1 MLIVFL
7 ICIIFTFTTTKNQF
21 CIMKKKDIR
30 ILLVDDELDIL
41 EIVGYNLSQEG
52 YQIFTAVNGKEAVA
66 KAKKVLPHL
75 IIMDVMMPEMDG
87 MEACENIRKIP
98 ELSNVII
105 TFLTARSEDYS
116 QVAGFDAGA
125 DDYITKPIKQKLLV
139 SKVKALL
146 RRLKETEKDSET
158 LNVGGIEINRE
169 EYKIVKDNI
178 EIVLPRKEFEL
189 FYLLATK
196 PGKVFKREEILDKVW
211 GNDVVVGGR
220 TIDVHIRKLREKIG
234 DDFFKT
240 IKGVGYKFEA

>member
-1 MLIVFL
+1 
-7 ICIIFTFTTTKNQF
+7 
-21 CIMKKKDIR
+21 MKKKDIK
-30 ILLVDDELDIL
+30 ILLVDDEQDIL

-52 YQIFTAVNGKEAVA
+52 YKIVTASNGKEAIAVA
-66 KAKKVLPHL
+66 KKERPQL

-98 ELSNVII
+98 ELSNVLI

-125 DDYITKPIKQKLLV
+125 DDYIAKPIKPKLLV

-146 RRLKETEKDSET
+146 RRLKDDTPSSEN
-158 LNVGGIEINRE
+158 LNVGSIEINRE
-169 EYKIVKDNI
+169 EYKIVMDGR

-189 FYLLATK
+189 FYLLASK

-211 GNDVVVGGR
+211 GNEVIVGGR

-234 DDFFKT
+234 EDLFKT
-240 IKGVGYKFEA
+240 IKGVGYKFEI

>member
-1 MLIVFL
+1 
-7 ICIIFTFTTTKNQF
+7 
-21 CIMKKKDIR
+21 MKKKDIK

-41 EIVGYNLSQEG
+41 EIVGYNLAQEG
-52 YQIFTAVNGKEAVA
+52 YQIITAVNGREAVA
-66 KAKKVLPHL
+66 KAKKELPQL

-87 MEACENIRKIP
+87 MEATELIRKMP
-98 ELSNVII
+98 ELQNVII

-125 DDYITKPIKQKLLV
+125 DDYITKPIKPKLLV

-146 RRLKETEKDSET
+146 RRLKGEEQNSDT

-169 EYKIVKDNI
+169 EYKIIKDGV
-178 EIVLPRKEFEL
+178 EIILPRKEFEL
-189 FYLLATK
+189 FYLLASK

-211 GNDVVVGGR
+211 GNEVIVGGR

-240 IKGVGYKFEA
+240 IKGVGYKFEV

>member
-1 MLIVFL
+1 
-7 ICIIFTFTTTKNQF
+7 
-21 CIMKKKDIR
+21 MKKRNTK
-30 ILLVDDELDIL
+30 ILLVDDEPDIL
-41 EIVGYNLSQEG
+41 EIVGYNLTQEG
-52 YQIFTAVNGKEAVA
+52 YQIVTAANGKEAII
-66 KAKKVLPHL
+66 KAKKELPDL

-98 ELSNVII
+98 ELNHVII
-105 TFLTARSEDYS
+105 AFLTARSEDYS

-125 DDYITKPIKQKLLV
+125 DDYITKPIKPKLLV

-146 RRLKETEKDSET
+146 RRLKNDEQNTET

-169 EYKIVKDNI
+169 EYKIIKEGK

-189 FYLLATK
+189 FYLLASK

-211 GNDVVVGGR
+211 GNEVIVGGR

-234 DDFFKT
+234 EELFKT
-240 IKGVGYKFEA
+240 IKGVGYKLEV

>member
-1 MLIVFL
+1 
-7 ICIIFTFTTTKNQF
+7 
-21 CIMKKKDIR
+21 MKKKDIK
-30 ILLVDDELDIL
+30 ILLVDDEQDIL
-41 EIVGYNLSQEG
+41 EIVGYNLTQEG
-52 YQIFTAVNGKEAVA
+52 YKIVTASNGKEAIAVA
-66 KAKKVLPHL
+66 KKERPQL

-98 ELSNVII
+98 ELSNIII

-125 DDYITKPIKQKLLV
+125 DDYIAKPIKPKLLV

-146 RRLKETEKDSET
+146 RRLKDETTSSEN

-169 EYKIVKDNI
+169 EYKIVMDGR

-189 FYLLATK
+189 FYLLASK

-211 GNDVVVGGR
+211 GNEVIVGGR

-234 DDFFKT
+234 EDLFKT
-240 IKGVGYKFEA
+240 IKGVGYKFEV

>member
-1 MLIVFL
+1 
-7 ICIIFTFTTTKNQF
+7 
-21 CIMKKKDIR
+21 MKKKDIK
-30 ILLVDDELDIL
+30 ILLVDDEPDIL

-52 YQIFTAVNGKEAVA
+52 YQIFTAKDGKEAVA
-66 KAKKVLPHL
+66 KAKKELPHL

-87 MEACENIRKIP
+87 MEATEAIRKIP
-98 ELSNVII
+98 ELQNVII

-116 QVAGFDAGA
+116 QLAGFDAGA
-125 DDYITKPIKQKLLV
+125 DDYISKPIKPKVLV
-139 SKVKALL
+139 SKIKALL
-146 RRLKETEKDSET
+146 RRLKDDESKRSDT

-169 EYKIVKDNI
+169 EYKIVKDDK

-189 FYLLATK
+189 FYLLASK

-240 IKGVGYKFEA
+240 IKGVGYKFEV

>member
-1 MLIVFL
+1 
-7 ICIIFTFTTTKNQF
+7 
-21 CIMKKKDIR
+21 MKKKDIK
-30 ILLVDDELDIL
+30 ILLVDDEQDIL

-52 YQIFTAVNGKEAVA
+52 YQIITANNGKDAIV
-66 KAKKVLPHL
+66 KAKKELPHL

-87 MEACENIRKIP
+87 MEAVETIRKVP

-125 DDYITKPIKQKLLV
+125 DDYIAKPIKPKLLV

-146 RRLKETEKDSET
+146 RRLKEDESKGDV
-158 LNVGGIEINRE
+158 LKVGNIEINRE
-169 EYKIVKDNI
+169 EYKIIMEDSE

-189 FYLLATK
+189 FYLLASK

-211 GNDVVVGGR
+211 GNEVVVGGR

-234 DDFFKT
+234 DELFKT
-240 IKGVGYKFEA
+240 IKGVGYKLEI